1 MHGLA
6 PQQIPP
12 DLGGLDPV
20 PTIPQPSPCEPPLD
34 DEGEVQPP
42 APLPPPGPAVP
53 AILPAP
59 ALAQAVAPGSQRGS
73 LVALLAGAGLQPWVI
88 FLVAMTPMGQR
99 MLGIEHTDPAQ
110 ERAAIVAQ
118 VRQELGADLKAQ
130 VDALRQEL
138 ARDREAHERQHAL
151 EERGAERELAA
162 LREEVRLLRE
172 AVTPKRR

>member
-1 MHGLA
+1 
-6 PQQIPP
+6 
-12 DLGGLDPV
+12 
-20 PTIPQPSPCEPPLD
+20 
-34 DEGEVQPP
+34 
-42 APLPPPGPAVP
+42 
-53 AILPAP
+53 
-59 ALAQAVAPGSQRGS
+59 
-73 LVALLAGAGLQPWVI
+73 VALLAGAGLQPWVI

-118 VRQELGADLKAQ
+118 VRAELGADLKAQ